1 MFFEKEYANLS
12 KIFMVSHE
20 ENTEAS
26 TSGLHSQE
34 INTPPQKIIGT
45 PLFSLDDIPP
55 TQWRKRILD
64 FKAWMDAKM
73 IHPDADR
80 YRVIEEFCPQM
91 TGTLKECYQS
101 IGIVNQDQLHPV

>member
-55 TQWRKRILD
+55 T
-64 FKAWMDAKM
+64 
-73 IHPDADR
+73 
-80 YRVIEEFCPQM
+80 
-91 TGTLKECYQS
+91 
-101 IGIVNQDQLHPV
+101 